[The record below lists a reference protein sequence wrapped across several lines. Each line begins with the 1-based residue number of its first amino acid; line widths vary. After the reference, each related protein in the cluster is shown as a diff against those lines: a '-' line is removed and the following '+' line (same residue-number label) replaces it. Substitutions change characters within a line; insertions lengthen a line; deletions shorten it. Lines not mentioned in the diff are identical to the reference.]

1 MAFGSAQ
8 GALHERIAGRFGWA
22 EPWARVRAYVSGLV
36 AGLERENG
44 WTLAEKGRQLL
55 ESLPYP
61 ETSVIISWSPKE
73 T

>member
-1 MAFGSAQ
+1 MMDVVAAGLDQ
-8 GALHERIAGRFGWA
+8 LHERIAGRFGWA

-44 WTLAEKGRQLL
+44 WTLAEKGRRLL

-61 ETSVIISWSPKE
+61 ENLGHHFVVP
-73 T
+73 